1 MRWTA
6 RRKEGIIVAIENGV
20 ISPAEAQRQ
29 NGLSDEELAAWRRV
43 RHLWPAG
50 APRHKA
56 PAAASPPQ
64 KKDRGCVTNPGQ
76 FAGG

>member
-29 NGLSDEELAAWRRV
+29 NELSDEELAAWRRDYATHGRPGLLV
-43 RHLWPAG
+43 TKLQHQHRP
-50 APRHKA
+50 HKR
-56 PAAASPPQ
+56 
-64 KKDRGCVTNPGQ
+64 KTEVV
-76 FAGG
+76 

>member
-29 NGLSDEELAAWRRV
+29 NGLSDEELAACRRDYATHGLPGLRV
-43 RHLWPAG
+43 TKLREYHPIR
-50 APRHKA
+50 PSRR
-56 PAAASPPQ
+56 
-64 KKDRGCVTNPGQ
+64 RGRRRP
-76 FAGG
+76 